1 MVEQALYHQY
11 IGGIVPVPP
20 LVMGIVIL
28 AAPALIYRSM
38 INYWGGVSVKG
49 NIHNYSKTAA
59 K

>member
-1 MVEQALYHQY
+1 MY
-11 IGGIVPVPP
+11 IGGIAPVPP

-38 INYWGGVSVKG
+38 INYWGGVSGKG
-49 NIHNYSKTAA
+49 NIHNYSKMAA